1 MNTYFITGATG
12 VLGSAIVKEL
22 LSNPENRLVLLVRA
36 ENELVLQKRITEL
49 LSFLGVGEKTR
60 DRMDFIRGDVELER
74 FGLHLGNFIKLG
86 DQVTHIIHSAASVRM
101 NYSLERARLAAVTAT
116 EHVLQL
122 ARLSRKNG
130 LLQKMEAVSTVG
142 VGGRYYGALPE
153 QWLNTPRNFHNTY
166 EQSKAE
172 AEIIL
177 KTEVDQGMPITVH
190 RPSMIVG
197 DSQTGRILNFQIFY
211 YLLEFITGRRTWGVM
226 PDISDRHVDA
236 IPVDYVA
243 RAISWSSKNPETI
256 GKILHLCAGLE
267 NITSLENAEKLARS
281 KFMKMNLPVPHKR
294 VLPVAQFRFLVNS
307 VTPFLPRKIRRSVS
321 ALPIFLNYTKNQIFD
336 NTETNIILSS
346 AGLQMPRSDEFLGPV
361 IDYYL
366 SQAYLT

>member
-74 FGLHLGNFIKLG
+74 FGLHPGNFIKLG